1 MLHTISS
8 IFTTQDNLIQYLLFY
23 NVIFFAVVLLLGCC
37 LDGSSA
43 LFYVYACMY
52 CVCFVVCRCLYVSL
66 YLLLLLCFVCIA
78 SALFFVYAGVGVCAL
93 AGAPPPPSS

>member
-1 MLHTISS
+1 M
-8 IFTTQDNLIQYLLFY
+8 
-23 NVIFFAVVLLLGCC
+23 
-37 LDGSSA
+37 
-43 LFYVYACMY
+43 FYVYACMY

-93 AGAPPPPSS
+93 AGAAPPPSSLKKLRQNYYYVEGIDGPYLRFELLTV